1 MSMEYS
7 WQSRNKPLH
16 LWSVG
21 FLTKMTRQFNGEIIV
36 FSTNGR
42 NGHPHT
48 HTKKEKNEVEFLPHN
63 HMPCKHTKNFKL
75 DHRPKPKG

>member
-42 NGHPHT
+42 NGHPHA
-48 HTKKEKNEVEFLPHN
+48 KKKKKIWSWIPASQSYA
-63 HMPCKHTKNFKL
+63 MQTYKKIQT
-75 DHRPKPKG
+75 GS